1 VTSRVRTSLLRE
13 RLMATLSGFFG
24 GLAALI
30 ATIGLY
36 GVMSYTVV
44 RRKHEIGIR
53 MALGA
58 DRRQVVRMIVRE
70 AAMLLT
76 AGLLVGVVMS
86 IAAAKFAEALLFG
99 LRPQDPLT
107 LASAVAMLAAV
118 ALAASYLPALRAARL
133 EPTMALRDE

>member
-1 VTSRVRTSLLRE
+1 
-13 RLMATLSGFFG
+13 
-24 GLAALI
+24 
-30 ATIGLY
+30 
-36 GVMSYTVV
+36 MSYTVV

-70 AAMLLT
+70 AAMLLA
-76 AGLLVGVVMS
+76 AGLVVGVVTS

-99 LRPQDPLT
+99 LRPQDPVT

-118 ALAASYLPALRAARL
+118 SLAASYLPALRAARL